1 VRPISLPVLFVLV
14 ALVLAAIGFSLTASR
29 DAVEA
34 TPDFEVPGG
43 YPEQGRLAVM
53 KYGCGGCH
61 TIKGIRT
68 ARGKVGPEL
77 TTLAE
82 RAYIAGNL
90 PNTPDNLVRWI
101 IDPQSIEPGTA
112 MPNLRV
118 SAEDARSI
126 AAYLYRL
133 R

>member
-1 VRPISLPVLFVLV
+1 MRLLIITVGALILAGIGLSVNAYLTDLP
-14 ALVLAAIGFSLTASR
+14 T
-29 DAVEA
+29 
-34 TPDFEVPGG
+34 TPQQEVPGG
-43 YPEQGRLAVM
+43 YPNQGERAIV

-61 TIKGIRT
+61 TIAGIRS

-90 PNTPDNLVRWI
+90 PNTPGNLVLWI
-101 IDPQSIEPGTA
+101 MEPQRIEPGTA
-112 MPNLRV
+112 MPDLSV
-118 SAEDARSI
+118 SEEDARSI
-126 AAYLYRL
+126 AAYLYSL

>member
-1 VRPISLPVLFVLV
+1 VRTIPLAVLFLLA
-14 ALVLAAIGFSLTASR
+14 ALFLAAIGFSLTASR
-29 DAVEA
+29 EAARA
-34 TPDFEVPGG
+34 TPDFEVAGG
-43 YPEQGRLAVM
+43 YPEQGRRAVV

-61 TIKGIRT
+61 TIAGIRT

-90 PNTPDNLVRWI
+90 PNTPENLVRWI

-118 SAEDARSI
+118 SEEDARSI